1 MSMIGASVQVGVKE
15 RSYPR
20 GERCGLPE
28 ASKGARLVVF
38 RRVLGFV
45 RPSGAIAG
53 RHETRSCCHE
63 HCCCTNTLD
72 YLWSSLLP
80 PTEKGMPFSILAH
93 TLSPGKVIQEGE
105 RGILSQ
111 QKNAEGG
118 EEKNNIRV
126 HHHLHIFLPLTCHNR
141 KRERSATS
149 GDFA

>member
-1 MSMIGASVQVGVKE
+1 MQVGVKE

-72 YLWSSLLP
+72 YLWSRLLP
-80 PTEKGMPFSILAH
+80 PTEKGMPFLILAH
-93 TLSPGKVIQEGE
+93 TLSPGKVIQKE
-105 RGILSQ
+105 RGVYCRSE
-111 QKNAEGG
+111 KTRR
-118 EEKNNIRV
+118 EE
-126 HHHLHIFLPLTCHNR
+126 R
-141 KRERSATS
+141 KKTTF
-149 GDFA
+149 GFTITFVFFYH